1 MKVGLALSQWRALT
15 PIEKAVEF
23 FSFDFEFADDPSDTG
38 LKDNIKVE
46 RLGVKN
52 VYTVESGII
61 CTMYIVRSLFVVIP
75 VICC

>member
-38 LKDNIKVE
+38 LKDNIKVR
-46 RLGVKN
+46 RLGVKKFIYSTLQN
-52 VYTVESGII
+52 KI
-61 CTMYIVRSLFVVIP
+61 
-75 VICC
+75 

>member
-38 LKDNIKVE
+38 LKDNIKVS
-46 RLGVKN
+46 RPGVKN
-52 VYTVESGII
+52 
-61 CTMYIVRSLFVVIP
+61 L
-75 VICC
+75 